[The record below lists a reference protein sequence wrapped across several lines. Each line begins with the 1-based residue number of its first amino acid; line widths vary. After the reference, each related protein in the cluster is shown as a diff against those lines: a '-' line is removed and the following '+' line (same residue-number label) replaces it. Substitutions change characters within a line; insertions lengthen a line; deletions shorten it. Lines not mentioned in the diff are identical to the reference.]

1 MNMKNTLL
9 LLCCLFTGINTA
21 NSQLSD
27 IFKFKNDIG
36 KPKNP
41 GSYVYNPVDQSYLLR
56 GSGYNIWFEKDEFH
70 YMFNRVKGDFMITA
84 NFKLE
89 GKGANAHRKTGL
101 MLRASEDADAPHISA
116 VVHGDGLTVLQWR
129 DFKGAPMK
137 DPEDEV
143 FASNSKYEVIQIERS
158 GKIIYMRAA
167 RTGQPMEDIG
177 SYEMENLPDEVLAG
191 PFVCSH
197 DPGVIEEAT
206 IWNIRIDKPVPDNYD
221 PGKQGYLG
229 SRLETMDVF
238 TGKRLVIF
246 EKEGR
251 FEAPNWMPD
260 GKKLLFNMDGSL
272 YTIPVKGGEI
282 IKLNTGFADRN
293 NNDHGISFNGKL
305 LAISHQREEMPGGG
319 STVYV
324 LPLKGGKPGMV
335 TENTPSYWHG
345 WSPDNREV
353 LYVAQRNNIPVYNI
367 YKNSIKGGKEV
378 ALTDI
383 KEGEHVDG
391 CEYSPDG
398 KYIWYNGNHNGKMHI
413 WRMNPDGT
421 GREQMTDDEYN
432 DWFPHV
438 SPDGKWIVFISFPAY
453 IDPNSHPSYK
463 RVILRLIPAE
473 GGEPKVIAYLYG
485 GQGTI
490 NVPSW
495 APDSRHIA
503 FVSNSGK

>member
-1 MNMKNTLL
+1 
-9 LLCCLFTGINTA
+9 
-21 NSQLSD
+21 
-27 IFKFKNDIG
+27 
-36 KPKNP
+36 
-41 GSYVYNPVDQSYLLR
+41 
-56 GSGYNIWFEKDEFH
+56 
-70 YMFNRVKGDFMITA
+70 
-84 NFKLE
+84 
-89 GKGANAHRKTGL
+89 
-101 MLRASEDADAPHISA
+101 
-116 VVHGDGLTVLQWR
+116 
-129 DFKGAPMK
+129 MK

-143 FASNSKYEVIQIERS
+143 FASNSNYEVIQIERS
-158 GKIIYMRAA
+158 DKIIYMRGA
-167 RTGQPMEDIG
+167 RKNEKMEDIG
-177 SYEMENLPDEVLAG
+177 SYEMENLPDEILAG
-191 PFVCSH
+191 PVICSH
-197 DPGVIEEAT
+197 DPDVIEEAT
-206 IWNIRIDKPVPDNYD
+206 IWNIRIDRPVADNYD
-221 PGKQGYLG
+221 PGKEGYLG

-238 TGKRLVIF
+238 TGKRIIVY
-246 EKEGR
+246 EKQGR

-272 YTIPVKGGEI
+272 YTIPANGGEI
-282 IKLNTGFADRN
+282 QKLNTGFADRN

-305 LAISHQREEMPGGG
+305 LAISHQREGMPGGG

-324 LPLKGGKPGMV
+324 LPLKGGKPKMV

-345 WSPDNREV
+345 WAPDNKQV
-353 LYVAQRNNIPVYNI
+353 LYVAQRNSIPIYNI
-367 YKNSIKGGKEV
+367 YRNSINGGKEI

-413 WRMNPDGT
+413 WRMKPDGT
-421 GREQMTDDEYN
+421 GREEMTDDEYN

-453 IDPNSHPSYK
+453 IEPNSHPSYK
-463 RVILRLIPAE
+463 KVMLRLLPAE

>member
-1 MNMKNTLL
+1 MKNALIMVCGL
-9 LLCCLFTGINTA
+9 IINLNAA
-21 NSQLSD
+21 NAQLSD

-36 KPKNP
+36 KPKNL
-41 GSYVYNPVDQSYLLR
+41 GSYVYNPIDQSYLLR
-56 GSGYNIWFEKDEFH
+56 GSGYNIWFERDEFH
-70 YMFNRVKGDFMITA
+70 FMYNRFRGNFMITA
-84 NFKLE
+84 NFRLE

-101 MLRASEDADAPHISA
+101 MLRATEDADSPHISA
-116 VVHGDGLTVLQWR
+116 VSHGDGLTVMQWR

-158 GKIIYMRAA
+158 GKTIYMRGA
-167 RTGQPMEDIG
+167 RNNEPMEDIG
-177 SYEMENLPDEVLAG
+177 SYEMENLPDEILAG
-191 PFVCSH
+191 PFICSH
-197 DPGVIEEAT
+197 DPEVIEEAS
-206 IWNIRIDKPVPDNYD
+206 IWNIRIDRPVSDNYD
-221 PGKQGYLG
+221 PGKEGYLA

-238 TGKRLVIF
+238 TGKRLIIY
-246 EKEGR
+246 EKQGR

-272 YTIPVKGGEI
+272 YTIPANGGEI
-282 IKLNTGFADRN
+282 QKLNTGFADRN

-305 LAISHQREEMPGGG
+305 LAISHQREGMPGGG

-324 LPLKGGKPGMV
+324 LPLKGGKPGMI

-345 WSPDNREV
+345 WAPNNREV
-353 LYVAQRNNIPVYNI
+353 LYVAQRNNIPLYNI
-367 YKNSIKGGKEV
+367 YRNSISGGKEA
-378 ALTDI
+378 ALTNI

-413 WRMNPDGT
+413 WRMKPDGT
-421 GREQMTDDEYN
+421 GREEMTDDEYN

-453 IDPNSHPSYK
+453 IEPNSHPSYK
-463 RVILRLIPAE
+463 RVMLRLLPAE

-495 APDSRHIA
+495 APDSRRIA

>member
-1 MNMKNTLL
+1 MKYRLTIISIVFLNMT
-9 LLCCLFTGINTA
+9 FVSA
-21 NSQLSD
+21 QLSD

-36 KPKNP
+36 KPKNL
-41 GSYVYNPVDQSYLLR
+41 GSYVYNPIDQSYLLR
-56 GSGYNIWFEKDEFH
+56 GSGYNIWFERDEFH
-70 YMFNRVKGDFMITA
+70 FMYNKVKGDFMITA

-101 MLRASEDADAPHISA
+101 MLRATEEGDSPHISA
-116 VVHGDGLTVLQWR
+116 VIHGDGLTVMQWR

-137 DPEDEV
+137 DPEDEL
-143 FASNSKYEVIQIERS
+143 FASNSNYEVIQIERS

-167 RTGQPMEDIG
+167 RNGEPMQDIG
-177 SYEMENLPDEVLAG
+177 SYEMSGLPDEILAG
-191 PFVCSH
+191 PFICSH
-197 DPGVIEEAT
+197 DPDVIEEAT
-206 IWNIRIDKPVPDNYD
+206 IWNIRIDRPVAENYD
-221 PGKQGYLG
+221 AGKEGYLG

-238 TGKRLVIF
+238 NGKRLVIH
-246 EKEGR
+246 EKQGR

-260 GKKLLFNMDGSL
+260 GTRLLFNMDGLL
-272 YTIPVKGGEI
+272 YTIPAIGGETKQI
-282 IKLNTGFADRN
+282 NTDFANRN

-305 LAISHQREEMPGGG
+305 LAISHQREGMPGGG
-319 STVYV
+319 STIYV
-324 LPLKGGKPGMV
+324 LPIKGGKPGMV

-345 WSPDNREV
+345 WAPNNKEV
-353 LYVAQRNNIPVYNI
+353 LYVAQRNNIPIYNI
-367 YKNSIKGGKEV
+367 YRNSISGGKEV

-421 GREQMTDDEYN
+421 GREEMTDDRYN

-438 SPDGKWIVFISFPAY
+438 SPDGRWVVFISFLP
-453 IDPNSHPSYK
+453 DVEPNSHPSYK
-463 RVILRLIPAE
+463 RVMLRLMPAE
-473 GGEPKVIAYLYG
+473 GGEPEVIAYLYG
-485 GQGTI
+485 GQGSI